1 MRHVGEPLE
10 RRRFIRD
17 LDIDDISE
25 LDVGAFARVVRA
37 AKHGVSDKPVLGH
50 TEFREAR
57 ADGGFEG
64 AFGMIERE
72 FDFA

>member
-1 MRHVGEPLE
+1 MRHVGQPFE
-10 RRRFIRD
+10 RRRFIRY
-17 LDIDDISE
+17 LDIHDVSE

-37 AKHGVSDKPVLGH
+37 AKHGVSDEPVLCH

-57 ADGGFEG
+57 TDGGFEG
-64 AFGMIERE
+64 TFGMIERE